1 MRQRRPCGERRPPRV
16 CLVKGTVSD
25 ALAAW
30 HTPQGLASGRGRR
43 RTRRTHADRPPPPPP
58 ARRCAAPRATR
69 AAAWV
74 VPLFWPLFGAA
85 VQRRASHSRTPRAS
99 PRLAHL
105 AAERGV
111 LAAVE
116 ERRHARRRRRQHQLR
131 RGHGHH
137 GHGSLRQMGVRA
149 GARGQGARRVSRGE
163 VAGVA
168 RGRRPGDVRDPS
180 RRASPPAA
188 VWGARAWRVVGGRH
202 PVERES
208 NLKRAP
214 WRKFSHEV
222 TVGRPA
228 PRTRGLPASLRVG
241 GGRAV
246 LALTA
251 VRLLVPK
258 HPTRCALRGVGGA
271 RPQEEISRGRR
282 KRHERRP
289 SLSFF
294 LRPGGGAGGGRA
306 GRAYCTWATGGMF
319 VAWGVGGSGSGSGG
333 ARALWSAWRGWS
345 WRCHTSC
352 SRARF
357 TTYVLPSGTRDR
369 AHQAL
374 AKLKHIK

>member
-30 HTPQGLASGRGRR
+30 HTPQGVASGRGRR

-208 NLKRAP
+208 NLKRAHGANFP
-214 WRKFSHEV
+214 MKSPSAAP
-222 TVGRPA
+222 RPA
-228 PRTRGLPASLRVG
+228 REGSLPACGWV
-241 GGRAV
+241 
-246 LALTA
+246 
-251 VRLLVPK
+251 
-258 HPTRCALRGVGGA
+258 GVG
-271 RPQEEISRGRR
+271 PY
-282 KRHERRP
+282 
-289 SLSFF
+289 SL
-294 LRPGGGAGGGRA
+294 
-306 GRAYCTWATGGMF
+306 
-319 VAWGVGGSGSGSGG
+319 
-333 ARALWSAWRGWS
+333 
-345 WRCHTSC
+345 
-352 SRARF
+352 
-357 TTYVLPSGTRDR
+357 
-369 AHQAL
+369 
-374 AKLKHIK
+374 